1 VTQVVDALALSLLP
15 NVHPR
20 LLRAICARAAPAQ
33 VLAAPGEHADL
44 LTPRAVE
51 AARSGE
57 ARDSAEREIAEAR
70 RRGFGIVALDDPC
83 FPPLLREIHDP
94 PLVLYVWGTLSA
106 GEGPRGASIVGSRAA
121 TPSGCA
127 LARALGRDLAEASL
141 AVVSGLA
148 RGIDSAAHLGALDAR
163 GRTIAVLGSGLG
175 CLYPRENAP
184 LAEAIAKDGAVVSEF
199 SLGTQPQRQHFPR
212 RNRLIAGWTPAVVV
226 VEAGQRSGALVTA
239 RLALDEGR
247 DVYAVP
253 GTPWSDTATGTN
265 QLIRDGAALVRNAC
279 DVLGEMGIQA
289 TPRHNPAELP
299 DPLLCL
305 LDRDTPCSVDQLQ
318 AQSGLAPTL
327 LLQRLTELELEGRAR
342 RMPGSLYVRS

>member
-1 VTQVVDALALSLLP
+1 MQVVDALTLSLLP

-20 LLRAICARAAPAQ
+20 LLRAICARATPAQ

-44 LTPRAVE
+44 LTPRAMA

-57 ARDSAEREIAEAR
+57 ARDSAEREIAEAG
-70 RRGFGIVALDDPC
+70 RRGFDIVALDDSR

-94 PLVLYVWGTLSA
+94 PLVLYVWGTLET
-106 GEGPRGASIVGSRAA
+106 GEGPRGVAIVGSRAA
-121 TPSGCA
+121 TPNGCA
-127 LARALGRDLAEASL
+127 LARALSRDLAEAGL
-141 AVVSGLA
+141 TAVSGLA

-175 CLYPRENAP
+175 CLYPRENAA
-184 LAEAIAKDGAVVSEF
+184 LAEAIAKSGAVVSEF
-199 SLGTQPQRQHFPR
+199 PLSASPQRQHFPQ

-253 GTPWSDTATGTN
+253 GGPWIETAMGTN
-265 QLIRDGAALVRNAC
+265 QLIRDGAALVRGAG
-279 DVLGEMGIQA
+279 DVLEEMGIEA
-289 TPRHNPAELP
+289 PAGNDAAESR
-299 DPLLCL
+299 DPLLSL
-305 LDRDTPCSVDQLQ
+305 LDRNAPCSLDQLQ
-318 AQSGLAPTL
+318 RQSGLAPTL
-327 LLQRLTELELEGRAR
+327 LLQRLTELEMESRVR
-342 RMPGSLYVRS
+342 RMPGSLYLRS